1 MEKEFD
7 KNTEVKRL
15 VIYLILSFGLTWNI
29 FFASILNGFK
39 WDGSNPY
46 MESFI
51 GLGMLMPFAASILTR
66 MITKEGF
73 AMTGRDSLMLGISFK
88 GKKWKCYLI
97 ALFLPWLYY
106 EITNAFAIAICPTA
120 FDMEYV
126 NNYGISKGLAIVF
139 PIIVIS
145 QTSILS
151 FAALGEEG
159 GWRGYMMPKLMKLMG
174 QKRAFLVGGIIWGL
188 WHAPLT
194 CIGHNFGTDYPGFPY
209 VGILLM
215 CIFCTL
221 IGTILTMLTIKS
233 GSIWPATIMHA
244 VNNGMPSI
252 LRFFINEE
260 VYMVKIS
267 FPLSTWII
275 LFGVMVVVV
284 IMMWIVMNKVTA
296 CTGTTMN

>member
-1 MEKEFD
+1 
-7 KNTEVKRL
+7 
-15 VIYLILSFGLTWNI
+15 
-29 FFASILNGFK
+29 
-39 WDGSNPY
+39 
-46 MESFI
+46 
-51 GLGMLMPFAASILTR
+51 
-66 MITKEGF
+66 
-73 AMTGRDSLMLGISFK
+73 
-88 GKKWKCYLI
+88 
-97 ALFLPWLYY
+97 
-106 EITNAFAIAICPTA
+106 
-120 FDMEYV
+120 
-126 NNYGISKGLAIVF
+126 
-139 PIIVIS
+139 
-145 QTSILS
+145 
-151 FAALGEEG
+151 
-159 GWRGYMMPKLMKLMG
+159 MMPKLMKLMG